1 MPRNGQQ
8 RRGVRDAEAAEVQR
22 LEAAIAANSP
32 PPGASPLAAK
42 EGAAAG
48 GGSSLPMA
56 SARNFDQLPLSGAT
70 LEGLKSCKFKAMT
83 AIQRAAIPHAL
94 AGRDVL
100 GAAKTGSGKTLAFL
114 VPVRWPGTAEG
125 HQQRVAP
132 LTPLRSLAST
142 QLVEKLFRQRW
153 SPEDGVGA
161 IVITPTRE
169 LAMQIFDTLRCA
181 APGAWFLGIQFP
193 QVTNVRTCVPYL
205 PANLRGSTA

>member
-42 EGAAAG
+42 DGAAAAA
-48 GGSSLPMA
+48 GSSLPMT

-114 VPVRWPGTAEG
+114 VPVR
-125 HQQRVAP
+125 
-132 LTPLRSLAST
+132 
-142 QLVEKLFRQRW
+142 
-153 SPEDGVGA
+153 
-161 IVITPTRE
+161 
-169 LAMQIFDTLRCA
+169 
-181 APGAWFLGIQFP
+181 
-193 QVTNVRTCVPYL
+193 
-205 PANLRGSTA
+205 